1 MRTLFEKEARSLRPM
16 WPIQVAGYAKLR
28 DALREGHKRIIFQAP
43 TGFGKTLLAAHIVDA
58 ALRKGNRPLFTCP
71 AISLVE
77 QTLAKFEAEG
87 IDDIGIMQAD
97 HHRTDRNASL
107 QIASVQTLL
116 RREAPDSTFALIDEV
131 HEEWDGLYSLLDSE
145 QWKNRLVIG
154 LSATPWKKGMGHRW
168 TKLVVA
174 ATINDL
180 IAAGHATPARIYAPP
195 HDVDRGAVKV
205 VRGEFEEQS
214 AASAM
219 SQATIVGDVIEEW
232 KEHSTHEKT
241 FAFCH
246 NRAHAQAQMQAFQ
259 DCGIPF
265 GYIDAYTPVGRND
278 TDPGTRLNLFAQ
290 MRNGIIAGIASVGC
304 LIRGVD
310 EDVRTILDLQMTRSE
325 IRHVQKW
332 GRGVRC
338 AAGKDHLVGIDCA
351 GNNIALGL
359 FTDIHHDH
367 LDTGKDGDRNESYWD
382 DDKPAKPRKCPKCGA
397 ILSPMK
403 RACANCGE
411 RVERPTGVTV
421 VDGKLVELGHR
432 SMLDRK
438 MKQAWYSGFLWVQN
452 KRGYKPGWAT
462 FTFQEKFGHKP
473 SDLQAKKR
481 KPGDE
486 LMDYVNAK
494 IKAYRAERKAAEEYH
509 GEF

>member
-1 MRTLFEKEARSLRPM
+1 MRTLFEKEARSLRQL
-16 WPIQVAGYAKLR
+16 WPLQASGLAKLKE
-28 DALREGHKRIIFQAP
+28 AVREGHKRIVFQAP
-43 TGFGKTLLAAHIVDA
+43 TGYGKTQVAAHIIA
-58 ALRKGNRPLFTCP
+58 GALAKGHRPLFTCP

-77 QTLAKFEAEG
+77 QTLHKFEHEG
-87 IDDIGIMQAD
+87 IDDVGIIQAN
-97 HHRTDRNASL
+97 HERTNPNASL
-107 QIASVQTLL
+107 QIASVQTLI
-116 RREAPDSTFALIDEV
+116 RRPEPNSDFALIDEV
-131 HEEWDGLYSLLDSE
+131 HEQFDGLYRILDSE
-145 QWKNRLVIG
+145 TWKDRLVIG
-154 LSATPWKKGMGHRW
+154 LSATPWAKGMGLRW
-168 TKLVVA
+168 TRLVVA

-180 IAAGHATPARIYAPP
+180 IAAGHATGARIYAPP
-195 HDVDRGAVKV
+195 KDVDRGGVKV
-205 VRGEFEEQS
+205 VAGEYDETE
-214 AASAM
+214 ASKAM
-219 SQATIVGDVIEEW
+219 SEATIVGNVIEEW
-232 KEHSTHEKT
+232 KARSPREKT

-246 NRAHAQAQMQAFQ
+246 NRAHAQAQMFAFQ

-265 GYIDAYTPVGRND
+265 GYIDANTPLPERE
-278 TDPGTRLNLFAQ
+278 RIFAQ
-290 MRNGIIAGIASVGC
+290 MAHGEIAGIASVGC

-310 EDVRTILDLQMTRSE
+310 EDVRCILDLQMTRSE

-332 GRGVRC
+332 GRGVRN
-338 AAGKDHLVGIDCA
+338 ANGKEYLVGLDHA

-367 LDTGKDGDRNESYWD
+367 LDTGKQGDRNDPYWD
-382 DDKPAKPRKCPKCGA
+382 DDKPAKPKKCPKCGA
-397 ILSPMK
+397 ILPPMK
-403 RACANCGE
+403 RACGNCGE
-411 RVERPTGVTV
+411 RIERPTGVTV